1 MCLKFSCCFYYIG
14 LFEIILFC
22 GVKKLF
28 DYNWLAKEKSSVA
41 TVLLL
46 SRVYF
51 DDLYFLLEKRLNQE
65 IVIKLTTFLDYVV
78 RG

>member
-1 MCLKFSCCFYYIG
+1 M
-14 LFEIILFC
+14 FC